1 MTENKQPSITNR
13 IRALAAAG
21 HSRAEIARMV
31 DRSYQQVRQ
40 VLVGDEARSRRSAG
54 EAPPPFRETSTDD
67 TLPRRAD
74 RVISQID
81 VSDLGTNKSAK
92 IRRYAT
98 LGFSR
103 SAIASHLGI
112 RYQFVRNVLVAQGAS
127 EVTNPVQ
134 TTPAAFHGMAEPA
147 ARYDAGIPLPARLS
161 IDRTGRIQLPPDWH
175 LPVGATFVA
184 RKFDG
189 SIVLMDIADASEAA
203 RSGGSLKSAT
213 DELIAERRLEAMREF
228 DD

>member
-1 MTENKQPSITNR
+1 MSENKQPSISNR

-40 VLVGDEARSRRSAG
+40 VLVDDEGRSRRAAE
-54 EAPPPFRETSTDD
+54 EAATSLHKAAVGDPF
-67 TLPRRAD
+67 PRMAD
-74 RVISQID
+74 HGLSQVD

-92 IRRYAT
+92 IRRYAA

-112 RYQFVRNVLVAQGAS
+112 KYQFVRNVLVAHGAG
-127 EVTNPVQ
+127 EANIAANP
-134 TTPAAFHGMAEPA
+134 TPAVVRGMAEPA
-147 ARYDAGIPLPARLS
+147 TRYDAGIPLPVRLS
-161 IDRTGRIQLPPDWH
+161 VDRTGKIQLPPEWRV
-175 LPVGATFVA
+175 PVGATFVA

-189 SIVLMDIADASEAA
+189 SVVLMDIADASETA

>member
-40 VLVGDEARSRRSAG
+40 VLVGDEARSRRAAG
-54 EAPPPFRETSTDD
+54 EAPPLFRETSVDD
-67 TLPRRAD
+67 TLPRMAD
-74 RVISQID
+74 RAISQVD

-92 IRRYAT
+92 IRRYAAM
-98 LGFSR
+98 GFSR

-112 RYQFVRNVLVAQGAS
+112 KYQFVRNVLVALGAS
-127 EVTNPVQ
+127 EVNSRGQPA
-134 TTPAAFHGMAEPA
+134 PAAVLGMAEPA

-161 IDRTGRIQLPPDWH
+161 IDGTGRIQLPPEWQ
-175 LPVGATFVA
+175 LPAGATFVA

-189 SIVLMDIADASEAA
+189 SIVLMDIADASAAA
-203 RSGGSLKSAT
+203 RTGGSLKSAT

>member
-1 MTENKQPSITNR
+1 M
-13 IRALAAAG
+13 
-21 HSRAEIARMV
+21 
-31 DRSYQQVRQ
+31 
-40 VLVGDEARSRRSAG
+40 
-54 EAPPPFRETSTDD
+54 
-67 TLPRRAD
+67 LPEMAD
-74 RVISQID
+74 RVISQVD

-92 IRRYAT
+92 IRRYAA

-127 EVTNPVQ
+127 DVNTPVH
-134 TTPAAFHGMAEPA
+134 PAAAAVRGMAEPA
-147 ARYDAGIPLPARLS
+147 APRYDAGIPFPARLS
-161 IDRTGRIQLPPDWH
+161 VDRTGRIQLPPEWH
-175 LPVGATFVA
+175 VPAGATFVA

-203 RSGGSLKSAT
+203 RSGGGLKSAT
-213 DELIAERRLEAMREF
+213 DELISERRLEAMREF

>member
-1 MTENKQPSITNR
+1 MSESKQPSITNR

-21 HSRAEIARMV
+21 HTRAEIARMV

-40 VLVGDEARSRRSAG
+40 VLVGDEARSRRADG
-54 EAPPPFRETSTDD
+54 EAPPSFRETSVDD
-67 TLPRRAD
+67 MRPGMAD
-74 RVISQID
+74 RAISQVD

-92 IRRYAT
+92 IRRYAAM
-98 LGFSR
+98 GFSR

-112 RYQFVRNVLVAQGAS
+112 KYQFVRNVLVAQGAS
-127 EVTNPVQ
+127 EVHNPAH
-134 TTPAAFHGMAEPA
+134 TTAAAVRGMAEPA
-147 ARYDAGIPLPARLS
+147 ARYDAGIPLPARLNV
-161 IDRTGRIQLPPDWH
+161 DRTGRIQLPPEWRV
-175 LPVGATFVA
+175 PAGATFVA

-189 SIVLMDIADASEAA
+189 SIVLMDLADASEAA
-203 RSGGSLKSAT
+203 RPGGSLKSAT

>member
-1 MTENKQPSITNR
+1 MSESKQPSITDR
-13 IRALAAAG
+13 IRTLAAAG
-21 HSRAEIARMV
+21 HTRAEIARMV

-40 VLVGDEARSRRSAG
+40 VLVGDEARSRRAAG
-54 EAPPPFRETSTDD
+54 EAPPSFREASVDD
-67 TLPRRAD
+67 TPPRMAD
-74 RVISQID
+74 RAISRVD

-92 IRRYAT
+92 IRRYAAM
-98 LGFSR
+98 GFSR

-112 RYQFVRNVLVAQGAS
+112 KYQFVRNVLVAQGAVEMNS
-127 EVTNPVQ
+127 SAHA
-134 TTPAAFHGMAEPA
+134 TPAAVRGTAEPA

-161 IDRTGRIQLPPDWH
+161 VDRTGRIQLPPEWRV
-175 LPVGATFVA
+175 PAGASFVA

-189 SIVLMDIADASEAA
+189 SIVLMDLADASEAA

>member
-1 MTENKQPSITNR
+1 MPENKQPSITDR
-13 IRALAAAG
+13 IRTLAAAG
-21 HSRAEIARMV
+21 HTRAEIARMV

-40 VLVGDEARSRRSAG
+40 VLVGDEARSRRAAG
-54 EAPPPFRETSTDD
+54 EAPPSFREASVDD
-67 TLPRRAD
+67 TPPRMAD
-74 RVISQID
+74 RAISRVD

-92 IRRYAT
+92 IRRYAAM
-98 LGFSR
+98 GFSR

-112 RYQFVRNVLVAQGAS
+112 KYQFVRNVLVAQGAGEMNS
-127 EVTNPVQ
+127 SAHA
-134 TTPAAFHGMAEPA
+134 TPAAVRGMAEPA

-161 IDRTGRIQLPPDWH
+161 VDRTGRIQLPPEWRV
-175 LPVGATFVA
+175 PAGASFVA

-189 SIVLMDIADASEAA
+189 SIVLMDLADASEAA